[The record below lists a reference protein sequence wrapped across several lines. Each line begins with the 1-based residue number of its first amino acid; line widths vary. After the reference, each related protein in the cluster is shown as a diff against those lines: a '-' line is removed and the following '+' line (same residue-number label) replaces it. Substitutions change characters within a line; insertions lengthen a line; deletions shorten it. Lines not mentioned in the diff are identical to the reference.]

1 VTESERK
8 LEELHSEE
16 LGYYYYYYYYYYDEI
31 KEDVMHTGR

>member
-16 LGYYYYYYYYYYDEI
+16 LSYYYYYDDEI

>member
-16 LGYYYYYYYYYYDEI
+16 LGYYYYYYYDEI